1 MKKNLLPTSD
11 TRRANRLLASNLH
24 FKPIMKKS
32 NFYSL
37 LAAILIAT
45 GLNAQQVTI
54 KTPDMTVEPNA
65 NVHVDVLVEDF
76 QKIIG
81 AQFSLNWNKSV
92 LQYVGVDNFGLPN
105 METSQNFGTL
115 QVNDGK
121 LRFSW
126 VHDELTGVTVPNM
139 DQVFSI
145 WFKAIGAPGSSTD
158 LMLSDDPIPVELTST
173 DSIVP
178 TVGDNGTITLTG
190 TSATTES
197 LTPDFTLFQ
206 NNPNPFSV
214 VTYINFRLE
223 KTEPATLIILDQSG
237 KKVMEKTGEFSAGL
251 NSIPVNRDI
260 FQSSGNYLYT
270 LKTAN
275 ATATRQ
281 LTVQ

>member
-1 MKKNLLPTSD
+1 
-11 TRRANRLLASNLH
+11 
-24 FKPIMKKS
+24 MKKS

-37 LAAILIAT
+37 LFAILIAS

-54 KTPDMTVEPNA
+54 KTPDMSVEPQA
-65 NVHVDVLVEDF
+65 NVHVDVSVQDF
-76 QKIIG
+76 EQIIG

-105 METSQNFGTL
+105 MSTDLNFGTL
-115 QVNDGK
+115 QTQDGK

-126 VHDELTGVTVPNM
+126 VHDELTGVTVPDM
-139 DQVFSI
+139 EQIFSI
-145 WFKAIGAPGSSTD
+145 WFKAIGGPGTSTD
-158 LMLSDDPIPVELTST
+158 LMLSNDPIQIELTGVNDT
-173 DSIVP
+173 VP
-178 TVGDNGTITLTG
+178 VVGDNGTITLLG

-197 LTPDFTLFQ
+197 QTTDFTLFQ

-223 KTEPATLIILDQSG
+223 KTEPATLTILDQSG
-237 KKVMEKTGEFSAGL
+237 KKVLEKSGEFAAGL
-251 NSIPVNRDI
+251 NSIPVYRDI
-260 FQSSGNYLYT
+260 LQSTGNYLYT

-281 LTVQ
+281 LIVQ